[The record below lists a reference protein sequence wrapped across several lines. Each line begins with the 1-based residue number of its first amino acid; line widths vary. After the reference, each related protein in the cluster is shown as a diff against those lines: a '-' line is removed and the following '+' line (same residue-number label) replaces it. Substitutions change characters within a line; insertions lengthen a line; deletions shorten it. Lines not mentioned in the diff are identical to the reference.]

1 MAYTQEQID
10 GARAWAVG
18 KTGAEIQAAAADLK
32 LSAADLGNVLGYTPE
47 QVTAAGYGSSTGFNS
62 DVANA
67 TWGGYQAP
75 APSPAPAPAP
85 SYDQSTINTIYEQQR
100 RAGEDNAGIWNAGKS
115 TYNLSDEQ
123 LRTAEGAYNTKMQS
137 AQQWANGKTWSEIA
151 NKASEIGLHANE
163 VGAMFGQ
170 FGGSGQQV
178 QNLTGYGTGGAFN
191 AGGTP
196 NDWKFDVVNGWT
208 KVQPKKP
215 GGTFTTDAGGMPTTG
230 INLSQVQTATPW
242 EVAKNQ
248 TVQSQLEQIIAAD
261 SPLMQQARMRALQAA
276 NQRGLLNSSMAVSA
290 GESALYDAAM
300 PIAQQDAS
308 TYADAGRFNADA
320 QNTFS
325 RDNNAFVRDAF
336 MADFN
341 LAANEWAKKQDQV
354 RELDKLAYNQRLT
367 LERDAIQNGY
377 QSARDAILNGYTV
390 ARDEANNSF
399 TLKRDENQN
408 KFTASQAEL
417 DRQAA
422 MARVAAGQ
430 TADTSMERLAAQIN
444 ADKDVNALKVKQGA
458 RETITKERSLLSSRL
473 ADIEAMPGLSTAQK
487 NDLVKE
493 VTNSYN
499 TIAAGHIAD
508 AGWDSSW
515 LWKPD
520 PTPAPVPEPVQQT
533 TELPG
538 TLR

>member
-75 APSPAPAPAP
+75 APAPAP
-85 SYDQSTINTIYEQQR
+85 TNVV
-100 RAGEDNAGIWNAGKS
+100 
-115 TYNLSDEQ
+115 
-123 LRTAEGAYNTKMQS
+123 S
-137 AQQWANGKTWSEIA
+137 AVTTPAADRFTDAQYSAAKDWANGKTWGEIS
-151 NKASEIGLHANE
+151 KTASDLGLTSAE
-163 VGAMFGQ
+163 LGKVFGN

-178 QNLTGYGTGGAFN
+178 QNLTGYGTGATGFN
-191 AGGTP
+191 PDGSLKWNTSFAGNTLADGSKP
-196 NDWKFDVVNGWT
+196 DEWKFDVVNGWT

-399 TLKRDENQN
+399 TLKRDETQN

-458 RETITKERSLLSSRL
+458 QDTITNARSQLNKDLINIKGTAGL
-473 ADIEAMPGLSTAQK
+473 DTAVKDQMVADAI
-487 NDLVKE
+487 
-493 VTNSYN
+493 NSYN
-499 TIAAGHIAD
+499 TIVNGHLSN
-508 AGWDSSW
+508 AGWTSDAW
-515 LWKPD
+515 EYKV
-520 PTPAPVPEPVQQT
+520 TAAPAPAPAPAAAPAT
-533 TELPG
+533 NPNI
-538 TLR
+538 